1 MPSSHMDGLHIFL
14 VVLFGVVSC
23 SHDSISG
30 SVLEPTVR
38 PGDNITLYC
47 DCKSSSGVSIVWYR
61 NCSHENQ
68 PSLVLKVK
76 RRSSVVNDGNNLL
89 KILPRFQFMR
99 NSSSES
105 YDLLIMNITES
116 DEGLYYCGTEQP
128 RVEDKEFIF
137 SGNDYRYGNVT
148 TRILFDSSWCPD
160 SSGCISNPELVVSSL
175 MVFSLLSSFISF
187 ILFFYFCQKTDKEP
201 QILSDTRGQTRWD
214 QDEDACFTRV
224 VFWAKD
230 RQTHH

>member
-1 MPSSHMDGLHIFL
+1 MDGLHIFL

-30 SVLEPTVR
+30 SVLEETVR
-38 PGDNITLYC
+38 RGDNITLYC
-47 DCKSSSGVSIVWYR
+47 DCKSSNGVYIVWYR

-68 PSLVLKVK
+68 PSLVLEVK
-76 RRSSVVNDGNNLL
+76 HRSSVVNEANFILT
-89 KILPRFQFMR
+89 ILPRFELVR
-99 NSSSES
+99 NFSSVS
-105 YDLLIMNITES
+105 YDLLITNITES
-116 DEGLYYCGTEQP
+116 DEGIYYCGTVQT
-128 RVEDKEFIF
+128 RVEDKEYITRRDVY
-137 SGNDYRYGNVT
+137 SYGNLT
-148 TRILFDSSWCPD
+148 TRILFDSSSCPD

-230 RQTHH
+230 RKTHH